1 MLEREWKR
9 LNKSPGIKLY
19 APNEAAGP
27 TVYNEWKIVSVI
39 SCGATMTRTMKAAN
53 GSGEEGRDTRFF
65 HFSQLMTKTMFDK
78 WRKENYEVCP
88 HCGKEHVKGKL
99 PRISPYDSWECLEA
113 DKSAEYRVKWF
124 PQAYGRCIDCG
135 EVFRKGNIRTK
146 RCRKC
151 AKSYG
156 ADRRAAA
163 AARRRKEGRQRK

>member
-9 LNKSPGIKLY
+9 LDKSPGIKLY
-19 APNEAAGP
+19 APNEATGP
-27 TVYNEWKIVSVI
+27 TTYSEWKIVSVI

-113 DKSAEYRVKWF
+113 DKA
-124 PQAYGRCIDCG
+124 PNTG
-135 EVFRKGNIRTK
+135 
-146 RCRKC
+146 
-151 AKSYG
+151 
-156 ADRRAAA
+156 
-163 AARRRKEGRQRK
+163 